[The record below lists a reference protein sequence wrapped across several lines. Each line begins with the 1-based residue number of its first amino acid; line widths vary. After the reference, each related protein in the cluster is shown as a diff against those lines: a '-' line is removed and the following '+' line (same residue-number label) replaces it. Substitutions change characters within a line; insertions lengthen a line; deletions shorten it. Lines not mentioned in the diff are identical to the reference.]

1 MYCRNCKNE
10 IRDGSRY
17 CKYCGA
23 PQDTESAVGGLVSGN
38 VVKTEGKMRR
48 RIIIMVVA
56 AVVLLGIFFLCESAF
71 VFGGTGSAGC
81 TLGEKTDRRFSAS
94 GTRRRKVRV

>member
-23 PQDTESAVGGLVSGN
+23 PQYTESAVGGLVSGN

-56 AVVLLGIFFLCESAF
+56 AAVLLGVFFGRERICF
-71 VFGGTGSAGC
+71 RGNR
-81 TLGEKTDRRFSAS
+81 LGRLHP
-94 GTRRRKVRV
+94 GRKN

>member
-23 PQDTESAVGGLVSGN
+23 PQYTESAVSGN

-56 AVVLLGIFFLCESAF
+56 AAVLLGVFFGRERICF
-71 VFGGTGSAGC
+71 RGNR
-81 TLGEKTDRRFSAS
+81 LGRLHP
-94 GTRRRKVRV
+94 GRKN

>member
-23 PQDTESAVGGLVSGN
+23 PQYTESAVSGN

-56 AVVLLGIFFLCESAF
+56 AAVLLGVFFWARAHLFSGEPAR
-71 VFGGTGSAGC
+71 